1 MKRRLTV
8 KNKQLLS
15 ARFRQHKGNQKPTP
29 LAVVTLTFSS
39 ISAVKLRGQRCYEKR
54 LARQRRMN
62 ARQLKKYRRKQTLSG
77 LAGSKYDGMCKS
89 DLKPAGFLR

>member
-1 MKRRLTV
+1 MGGRLMP
-8 KNKQLLS
+8 KSL
-15 ARFRQHKGNQKPTP
+15 ARSSRNMH
-29 LAVVTLTFSS
+29 AVVTVSFAS

-62 ARQLKKYRRKQTLSG
+62 ARQLKKYRQKQILSG
-77 LAGSKYDGMCKS
+77 LGGSKYDGMCKS